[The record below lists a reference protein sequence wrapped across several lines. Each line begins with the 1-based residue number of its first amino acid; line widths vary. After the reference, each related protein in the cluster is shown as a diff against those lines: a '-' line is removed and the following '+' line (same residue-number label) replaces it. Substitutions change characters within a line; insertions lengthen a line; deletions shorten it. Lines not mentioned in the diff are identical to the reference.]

1 MSNELL
7 LRLFT
12 SEYFNAWIAISY
24 IFRYPDNLGIQH
36 YLCTQLRKFPIAE
49 IEFFLP
55 QLMHLLISRP
65 TESVALECYIIDACE
80 KSTHI
85 AVMGLWYLQAYLSDL
100 SVNPNSPSFQLC
112 RRVFNKCQAIVF
124 AESIDESVYLN
135 HTQRVRENVFPTLVG
150 MGAMLAGIAQPM
162 VTKPVG
168 SVAIAQGRRITS
180 LLDEHTISRH
190 NSMDDLRPNTEN
202 EENKD
207 SNKVVEGQDEP
218 MHLQNK
224 PLQSL
229 SQPQLPISPS
239 NSTSSK
245 KKRPYSTS
253 SAFTAFGKTVSLE
266 DLHRGKAFSVSR
278 YLKQAQQKINHVRS
292 TLVTHDENAPPQ
304 LFDMSN
310 SNGLSAVSMKAMA
323 QSSVPTADGD
333 VTVPPSPSS
342 LSLASS
348 LDEEDVFGQ
357 PSTNTAVRTSTS
369 LDVYSTE
376 DDLVHSTDESDDDEV
391 YALAKLSLD
400 DRRMLLR
407 SNYFRSEMQFILA
420 LVDIATRLVIVPKP
434 ARLSALHAELTL
446 LNHNLPAEICMPLW
460 CPATVDR
467 PYHHRIVRISPT
479 DAVVLNSAER
489 APYLLMIEVLDD
501 ELSLENGFKSSLS
514 KLKKNK
520 KNNSSKKRRGDQF
533 DDNEN
538 VDLGDLGSPRS
549 SKSFD
554 LFKDSPLSPRSLS
567 ARNSIKLGDGEMSV
581 HEDEV
586 HEDEESKP
594 KQLFDADEFAE
605 KMKTAAI
612 LLAQL
617 QLDHQEP
624 SARPSTDGIRQKIIQ
639 EMMALEDDRM
649 EKMAMEGVDSG
660 VGGGG
665 GEGAG
670 SDKLDDEQRVAIVV
684 NKEDPSAAVFS
695 EDWEAKKERI
705 RASSPYGHLPNWRLI
720 SVIVKNG
727 SDLRQEQFAIQLIRE
742 MQKIWQ
748 DTNADVWVQ
757 YIRVLVTSDDSGLI
771 ETVKNSISIHSIKKE
786 AYTRKWN
793 DEGAVF
799 SLEDYYKRRW
809 GSPDSTSYK
818 KAQDAFM
825 RSLAGYS
832 IASYLLQLKDR
843 HNGNLLIDD
852 HGHIIHID
860 FGFILSNSPGSVGFE
875 MAPFKLPQE
884 YIDILGGVNSEKF
897 AEYKSLTKQ
906 AFLAVR
912 KHSDN
917 ILLLT
922 EMMSKDSRLPC
933 FKNGGQYALN
943 QLRDRFQLQLT
954 DPQVENFVDRLIM
967 SSCCNVFTRLYDTY
981 QYYSQY
987 AFQSY

>member
-1 MSNELL
+1 MSNALL

-24 IFRYPDNLGIQH
+24 IFRYPDNVGIQH

-65 TESVALECYIIDACE
+65 TESVALEHYIIDACE

-85 AVMGLWYLQAYLSDL
+85 AVMSLWYLQAYMSDL
-100 SVNPNSPSFQLC
+100 SLNPNNPSFQLC
-112 RRVFNKCQAIVF
+112 KRVFNRCQTIVF
-124 AESIDESVYLN
+124 AKEESEAADGEVTVD
-135 HTQRVRENVFPTLVG
+135 HTQRVRENAFPALVG
-150 MGAMLAGIAQPM
+150 IGAMFAGIGQPL

-168 SVAIAQGRRITS
+168 SVAIAQGRKARISTLDSADVSAVTS
-180 LLDEHTISRH
+180 RRNTIDEQDTSKISFQSDSQYPPRR
-190 NSMDDLRPNTEN
+190 SRP
-202 EENKD
+202 
-207 SNKVVEGQDEP
+207 
-218 MHLQNK
+218 
-224 PLQSL
+224 
-229 SQPQLPISPS
+229 
-239 NSTSSK
+239 TSA
-245 KKRPYSTS
+245 S
-253 SAFTAFGKTVSLE
+253 SAFSAILGDSNHFSVSLE
-266 DLHRGKAFSVSR
+266 DLSQGKAFSVSR
-278 YLKQAQQKINHVRS
+278 YFKQAQQKINHTMRS
-292 TLVTHDENAPPQ
+292 TLVSHDANAPSQ
-304 LFDMSN
+304 LL
-310 SNGLSAVSMKAMA
+310 NGGGMDPVNMKAMA
-323 QSSVPTADGD
+323 QSSVPMANALDTAPTTPTTPTTPGNG
-333 VTVPPSPSS
+333 TGSPS
-342 LSLASS
+342 LSACS
-348 LDEEDVFGQ
+348 DEVLGQ
-357 PSTNTAVRTSTS
+357 SPPKRSISMDFKHYHDSKSIHREEA
-369 LDVYSTE
+369 
-376 DDLVHSTDESDDDEV
+376 DLVNNSSDSDDDEV

-400 DRRMLLR
+400 DRRNLLR
-407 SNYFRSEMQFILA
+407 SNYFRSEMQFLLA

-514 KLKKNK
+514 KIKKHGHRHSNSHTVLKKK
-520 KNNSSKKRRGDQF
+520 PM
-533 DDNEN
+533 DDDM
-538 VDLGDLGSPRS
+538 VDLADLGSPTSSRS
-549 SKSFD
+549 LDIQRSTSTSTKGSTLATGAESIHTSKSSMEAASPSD
-554 LFKDSPLSPRSLS
+554 ENDS
-567 ARNSIKLGDGEMSV
+567 G
-581 HEDEV
+581 
-586 HEDEESKP
+586 
-594 KQLFDADEFAE
+594 QTTFDAEGFAE

-617 QLDHQEP
+617 QLEHPQQENT
-624 SARPSTDGIRQKIIQ
+624 AMKASTEGIRQKIIA

-649 EKMAMEGVDSG
+649 EKMALEGVNSG
-660 VGGGG
+660 IGGGG

-670 SDKLDDEQRVAIVV
+670 NEKQLDDASRVAMVV

-695 EDWEAKKERI
+695 EDWETKKERI

-727 SDLRQEQFAIQLIRE
+727 ADLRQEQFAIQLIRE
-742 MQKIWQ
+742 MQKIWE
-748 DTNADVWVQ
+748 DTKVDVWVQ
-757 YIRVLVTSDDSGLI
+757 YIRILVTSDDSGLI

-786 AYTRKWN
+786 AYIRKWN
-793 DEGAVF
+793 KEGAVF
-799 SLEDYYKRRW
+799 SLQNYFQRRW
-809 GSPDSTSYK
+809 GLPGSPSYR

-832 IASYLLQLKDR
+832 VASYIMQIKDR

-852 HGHIIHID
+852 SGHIIHID

-897 AEYKSLTKQ
+897 AEYKNLTKA
-906 AFLAVR
+906 AFLALR

-922 EMMSKDSRLPC
+922 EMMCKDSKLPC
-933 FKNGGQYALN
+933 FQNGGQYALS

-954 DPQVENFVDRLIM
+954 DPQVEAHVEKLIM

-981 QYYSQY
+981 QYYSQGIL
-987 AFQSY
+987 